1 MDFQVGQNGAQCRV
15 CRPIFLL
22 IPRANKQASAY
33 EVAGIAMFL
42 ALGANVFL
50 SNQAK
55 PIN

>member
-15 CRPIFLL
+15 YRPIFLS
-22 IPRANKQASAY
+22 IPLANKQASAY

-42 ALGANVFL
+42 VLGANVSL
-50 SNQAK
+50 SNQVK